1 MLKPALL
8 PPRTRRGF
16 SLVEV
21 MVTIALLALLLSLAA
36 PAFGTWTRN
45 AQVRTVSDSLQ
56 NGLRFAQ
63 AEAVRRNRQ
72 IAFFRT
78 NSQDCT
84 TAAASS
90 ADGPHWA
97 IRTVPLFAGEAAE
110 AVQCGV
116 LSDVAGGVTVTGPQV
131 LCFNSAGR
139 LAANPNGVVNGQP
152 CEAPAL
158 LRTYVV
164 TAPGAERTL
173 NVTVALGGQVR
184 MCLVGGTGPD
194 GCAP

>member
-1 MLKPALL
+1 MLKPATQ
-8 PPRTRRGF
+8 PPLRPRGF
-16 SLVEV
+16 SLVEL
-21 MVTIALLALLLSLAA
+21 MVTISLLALLLGLAV

-56 NGLRFAQ
+56 NGLRYAQ
-63 AEAVRRNRQ
+63 AEAIRRNRQ

-78 NSQDCT
+78 DSTECT
-84 TAAASS
+84 PTAASS
-90 ADGPHWA
+90 DTGPHWA

-110 AVQCGV
+110 ALQCGV
-116 LSDVAGGVTVTGPQV
+116 LSDVGGGVTITGPRV

-139 LAANPNGVVNGQP
+139 MAANANNVVGNQT
-152 CEAPAL
+152 CVAPAL
-158 LRTYVV
+158 QRTYVV
-164 TAPGAERTL
+164 AATGAERSL

-194 GCAP
+194 GC

>member
-1 MLKPALL
+1 MLIPALRL
-8 PPRTRRGF
+8 PRTRRGF
-16 SLVEV
+16 SMVEV

-56 NGLRFAQ
+56 NGLRYAQ

-78 NSQDCT
+78 DSRECT
-84 TAAASS
+84 TAATSS
-90 ADGPHWA
+90 AAGPHWA
-97 IRTVPLFAGEAAE
+97 IRTVPLFVGEDAE

-116 LSDVAGGVTVTGPQV
+116 LSDVAAGVTVTGPRV

-139 LAANPNGVVNGQP
+139 LAANPNNVVGDQT

-158 LRTYVV
+158 QRTYVV
-164 TAPGAERTL
+164 AAPGAERTL

-184 MCLVGGTGPD
+184 MCLVDGTGPD
-194 GCAP
+194 GCTP